1 LFHFRREPSLEGI
14 IRGTVLRSTISA
26 SPPSATLAAVRVA
39 AVVRILT
46 GLLFTAE
53 GLSKLTGDFVR
64 GGFAKQVGRIAAGS
78 FPFWK
83 RFLEAA
89 VVPHA
94 DAFGWVVALGE
105 LAVGIGLLAG
115 FLTRIASAGGALLM
129 LSIALG
135 EAKPEAGAA
144 WDDWITSGLTPK
156 LALLLLVLLCA
167 INPGKVWGLDG
178 RRGRRPGRLK
188 GAD

>member
-1 LFHFRREPSLEGI
+1 MSQTGDGVSQRGSGI
-14 IRGTVLRSTISA
+14 TLRTVRT
-26 SPPSATLAAVRVA
+26 A

-64 GGFAKQVGRIAAGS
+64 GGFAKHAGRIAAGS

-83 RFLEAA
+83 RFLETA

-94 DAFGWVVALGE
+94 DAFGWLVALGE
-105 LAVGIGLLAG
+105 LAVGLGLLAG
-115 FLTRIASAGGALLM
+115 FLTRAASAGGALLM
-129 LSIALG
+129 LAIALG
-135 EAKPEAGAA
+135 QARPEPGAA

-156 LALLLLVLLCA
+156 LAFLLLVLLCA
-167 INPGKVWGLDG
+167 VNPGKVWGVDG
-178 RRGRRPGRLK
+178 RRRGRAARGK
-188 GAD
+188 SSD